1 MAVTI
6 DPRPTYFGD
15 RMIVTG
21 SYEAGDTAIDL
32 SSLLVSIDFAGV
44 NPSGAHAY
52 EAIGDTGGGGG
63 GNTQNVVFAPKARID
78 GTTIRIGSAVGDI
91 TDPDATDTSLIAIGE
106 AGTFLAIGRR
116 S

>member
-6 DPRPTYFGD
+6 DTRPSYFGD

-21 SYEAGDTAIDL
+21 TFAAGDNSVDL
-32 SSLLVSIDFAGV
+32 SGLLASIDFAGA
-44 NPSGAHAY
+44 NFSGIIASFQ
-52 EAIGDTGGGGG
+52 ITDTGGTA
-63 GNTQNVVFAPKARID
+63 NAQDVVFSPDVRID
-78 GTTIRIGSAVGDI
+78 GTTIRIAGGLADG
-91 TDPDATDTSLIAIGE
+91 TIANTNPTQ

>member
-21 SYEAGDTAIDL
+21 SYTGGAASEAIALGSLLASVDAFIINPSQTSPASVDPTDSGGDTEVNIE
-32 SSLLVSIDFAGV
+32 LLDVGTL
-44 NPSGAHAY
+44 N
-52 EAIGDTGGGGG
+52 
-63 GNTQNVVFAPKARID
+63 
-78 GTTIRIGSAVGDI
+78 GTTITV
-91 TDPDATDTSLIAIGE
+91 TQATDQANVA

>member
-6 DPRPTYFGD
+6 DPRPSYFGD

-21 SYEAGDTAIDL
+21 TYAAGDNEVDL
-32 SSLLVSIDFAGV
+32 SGLLASIDFAGA
-44 NPSGAHAY
+44 NSSGIIAARP
-52 EAIGDTGGGGG
+52 ITDTGATPP
-63 GNTQNVVFAPKARID
+63 TQDVVFAPDVRID
-78 GTTIRIGSAVGDI
+78 GTTIRIAGGLADGTIANSA
-91 TDPDATDTSLIAIGE
+91 PQQ

>member
-21 SYEAGDTAIDL
+21 SYTGGAATEAIALGSLLASVDAFIVNPSQTTPQAVDPADGAGDTEVAIELLDVATL
-32 SSLLVSIDFAGV
+32 S
-44 NPSGAHAY
+44 
-52 EAIGDTGGGGG
+52 
-63 GNTQNVVFAPKARID
+63 
-78 GTTIRIGSAVGDI
+78 GTTITV
-91 TDPDATDTSLIAIGE
+91 TQATDQANVV

>member
-6 DPRPTYFGD
+6 DERPTYFGD

-21 SYEAGDTAIDL
+21 SYTGGAATEDIELG
-32 SSLLVSIDFAGV
+32 SLLASVDAFIV
-44 NPSGAHAY
+44 NPSQTQLQSVDPADGS
-52 EAIGDTGGGGG
+52 GDTEA
-63 GNTQNVVFAPKARID
+63 NLELLDVATLS
-78 GTTIRIGSAVGDI
+78 GTTITVTQV
-91 TDPDATDTSLIAIGE
+91 TDVANVA

>member
-15 RMIVTG
+15 RMVVTG
-21 SYEAGDTAIDL
+21 TFGAGDNEIDL
-32 SSLLVSIDFAGV
+32 SSLLISIDFAGA
-44 NPSGAHAY
+44 NLSGTLAESPLVDSATHTT
-52 EAIGDTGGGGG
+52 DVLFHPQT
-63 GNTQNVVFAPKARID
+63 RID
-78 GTTIRIGSAVGDI
+78 GTTIRIAMGAKDAGDVLN
-91 TDPDATDTSLIAIGE
+91 TSPTQ

>member
-15 RMIVTG
+15 RIIVTG
-21 SYEAGDTAIDL
+21 SYTAAAAVSIEL
-32 SSLLVSIDFAGV
+32 SSLMATIDAVIV
-44 NPSGAHAY
+44 NPATVSATNISITDDSDNSDTLVGVSL
-52 EAIGDTGGGGG
+52 GDVAT
-63 GNTQNVVFAPKARID
+63 FS
-78 GTTIRIGSAVGDI
+78 GTTITINKVTGLSGNTA
-91 TDPDATDTSLIAIGE
+91 

>member
-6 DPRPTYFGD
+6 DPRPSYFGD

-21 SYEAGDTAIDL
+21 SYAAGDNSVDL
-32 SSLLVSIDFAGV
+32 SSLLASIDFAGA
-44 NPSGAHAY
+44 NSSGIIAARP
-52 EAIGDTGGGGG
+52 ITDTGGVA
-63 GNTQNVVFAPKARID
+63 NLQNVVFAPDVRID
-78 GTTIRIGSAVGDI
+78 GTTIRIAGGSADG
-91 TDPDATDTSLIAIGE
+91 TIANTAPAQ

>member
-21 SYEAGDTAIDL
+21 SYTGGAAKEDIELG
-32 SSLLVSIDFAGV
+32 SLLASVDAFIV
-44 NPSGAHAY
+44 NPSQTTPQAADGDGSGTMVAM
-52 EAIGDTGGGGG
+52 ELLDVAILS
-63 GNTQNVVFAPKARID
+63 
-78 GTTIRIGSAVGDI
+78 GTTITV
-91 TDPDATDTSLIAIGE
+91 TQATDQANVV

>member
-21 SYEAGDTAIDL
+21 SYTGGAATEAIALG
-32 SSLLVSIDFAGV
+32 SLLASVDAFIV
-44 NPSGAHAY
+44 NPSQTSPQSVDPADGAGSTEVAL
-52 EAIGDTGGGGG
+52 ELLDVATLS
-63 GNTQNVVFAPKARID
+63 
-78 GTTIRIGSAVGDI
+78 GTTITV
-91 TDPDATDTSLIAIGE
+91 TQATDQANVV